1 MLLEDKIFLLNKIG
15 LTDAE
20 AKVYLTLLKNGSA
33 SGYEASKFSAVP
45 RSKIY
50 NVLESL
56 VMKGFILYS
65 GEENTNRYAAVPIEE
80 ISGRVKHE
88 TDATL
93 EELTVQLKDYRAQTD
108 MDEFWHIKEYENVFA
123 KCRSILKGTQSELLL
138 QIWEEDLPKLL
149 PQLQQLEERGVRL
162 GIVYFGEAEE
172 NGIPLKHVCFH
183 GMLQEKREE
192 MGGRFLTLVSDK
204 QEVVFGQIISDA
216 SSEVIWTQSK
226 PMVAMAAECVRHDMY
241 FYKSAELFTDQ
252 MQKELGE
259 DFHKIREI
267 F

>member
-1 MLLEDKIFLLNKIG
+1 
-15 LTDAE
+15 
-20 AKVYLTLLKNGSA
+20 
-33 SGYEASKFSAVP
+33 
-45 RSKIY
+45 
-50 NVLESL
+50 
-56 VMKGFILYS
+56 
-65 GEENTNRYAAVPIEE
+65 
-80 ISGRVKHE
+80 
-88 TDATL
+88 
-93 EELTVQLKDYRAQTD
+93 
-108 MDEFWHIKEYENVFA
+108 
-123 KCRSILKGTQSELLL
+123 
-138 QIWEEDLPKLL
+138 
-149 PQLQQLEERGVRL
+149 
-162 GIVYFGEAEE
+162 
-172 NGIPLKHVCFH
+172 
-183 GMLQEKREE
+183 MLQEKREE